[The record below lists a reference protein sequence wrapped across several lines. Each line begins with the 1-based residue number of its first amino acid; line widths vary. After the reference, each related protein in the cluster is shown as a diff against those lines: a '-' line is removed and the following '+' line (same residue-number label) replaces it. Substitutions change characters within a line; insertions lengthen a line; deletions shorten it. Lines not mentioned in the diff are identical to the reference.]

1 MSCLHCNFPFL
12 FRFLKR
18 QTLKKRVKKTIHK
31 CFMPKNCETGHF
43 SVVQQQKINHA
54 CQNRKEDQY
63 HLQNCNVNFRLYF
76 VVHA

>member
-1 MSCLHCNFPFL
+1 
-12 FRFLKR
+12 
-18 QTLKKRVKKTIHK
+18 
-31 CFMPKNCETGHF
+31 MPKNCETGHF